1 MTVRLRQSVT
11 EHSGRAQGVRW
22 TCALVNNMPD
32 GAFDATERQFLSLLD
47 SGSGDS
53 ILEVSRFTMSGV
65 PRGERTASRI
75 HDEYSPIL
83 DVYLNPPD
91 LLIVTGSNPIE
102 PDIHDELYWDDL
114 AELLTWSRVNVQT
127 TVLSCLSAH
136 AALVVFN
143 AIERIRLPSKCAGVF
158 EQGVNVGHP
167 LARGITPTIFLPHS
181 RQNTASRDSL
191 REAGYDILIESE
203 SVGWGVACREEE
215 GRQLILVQGHPEYDP
230 SSLLREYQRD
240 AARFVHHER
249 DELPILPFHCASL
262 DDWGILEQTH
272 HAIINGE
279 RDPALI
285 DFYPFDDV
293 GHRAPWPWREMALRF
308 YANVLEEMKK
318 QCA

>member
-1 MTVRLRQSVT
+1 VTVRLRQSAT
-11 EHSGRAQGVRW
+11 EHSGRDQDVRW
-22 TCALVNNMPD
+22 SCALVNNMPD
-32 GAFDATERQFLSLLD
+32 GAFDATERQFLALLD

-53 ILEVSRFTMSGV
+53 VLEVSRFTLSGV

-75 HDEYSPIL
+75 DSQYFPVL

-91 LLIVTGSNPIE
+91 LLIVTGSNPVE
-102 PDIHDELYWDDL
+102 TDIHDELYWDDL

-136 AALVVFN
+136 AALVVFD

-158 EQGVNVGHP
+158 EQGVNVRHP
-167 LARGITPTIFLPHS
+167 LAKGIAPTISLPHS

-191 REAGYDILIESE
+191 RGAGYDILIESE
-203 SVGWGVACREEE
+203 SVGWGVACRKEE

-230 SSLLREYQRD
+230 SSLLREYHRD
-240 AARFVHHER
+240 ASRYVHHER
-249 DELPILPFHCASL
+249 DDLPILPFHCSSL
-262 DDWGILEQTH
+262 DDWEVLEQTH

-285 DFYPFDDV
+285 DFFPFDEV
-293 GHRAPWPWREMALRF
+293 GRRAPWTWREEALQL
-308 YANVLEEMKK
+308 YANVLEETK
-318 QCA
+318 Q